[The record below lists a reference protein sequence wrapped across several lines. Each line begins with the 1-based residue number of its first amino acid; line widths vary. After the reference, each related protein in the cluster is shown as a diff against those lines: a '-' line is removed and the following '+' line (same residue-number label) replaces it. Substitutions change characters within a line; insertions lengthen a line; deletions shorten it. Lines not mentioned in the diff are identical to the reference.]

1 MPISSTSDASGLYV
15 AIGLAFDPWCFG
27 HSLLQLSASLHPAA
41 RSALVFLIASVIV
54 YRRHRSMHMSDW
66 LWRTLYLL
74 HQQPHSALGA
84 IRAGMSRLAASRSAP
99 GAGVRHADGEGLST

>member
-1 MPISSTSDASGLYV
+1 MLREKVLSVYAECMRLALARLWRTRHSGADATIEARMPISSTSDASGLYV

-66 LWRTLYLL
+66 LWRT
-74 HQQPHSALGA
+74 
-84 IRAGMSRLAASRSAP
+84 
-99 GAGVRHADGEGLST
+99 